1 VRCRKARWYLSAR
14 CDGTLSE
21 RQRRGLEAHL
31 DSCEECRREGFF
43 FSEIGSL
50 ATRLESHGTRPDF
63 NLRMRAAIRRADEA
77 AARPVTWP
85 SRLATLVLRP
95 ALVAAGV
102 VVLGLGGLGAWSMM
116 RGGEVP
122 QAGVNETS
130 SAVNPRYGLSV
141 RNGQLATQA
150 GELIPVNGIDQ
161 ETRRLQERY
170 LEAGRLP
177 RDYVMEAVRLGDSN
191 NANLTPRYVL
201 PTMSPD
207 QVTKKVSY

>member
-1 VRCRKARWYLSAR
+1 
-14 CDGTLSE
+14 
-21 RQRRGLEAHL
+21 
-31 DSCEECRREGFF
+31 
-43 FSEIGSL
+43 
-50 ATRLESHGTRPDF
+50 
-63 NLRMRAAIRRADEA
+63 M
-77 AARPVTWP
+77 
-85 SRLATLVLRP
+85 LRP
-95 ALVAAGV
+95 ALVAASV

-122 QAGVNETS
+122 QAGVNETP
-130 SAVNPRYGLSV
+130 SAVNPRDGLSV